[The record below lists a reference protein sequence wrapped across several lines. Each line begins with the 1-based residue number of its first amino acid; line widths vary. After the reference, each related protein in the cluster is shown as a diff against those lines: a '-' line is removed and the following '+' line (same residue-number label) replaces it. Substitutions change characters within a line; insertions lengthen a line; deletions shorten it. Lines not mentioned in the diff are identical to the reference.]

1 MTGRRLLLAGGLT
14 LAALAAPAAAQE
26 KASAYPTAAVL
37 DAMRAACPTRAAAI
51 AALAGGTVAG
61 WTKVADPSSTPVGP
75 LVAFG
80 REAAAKMMGG
90 DGRLL
95 GDMPVHRRRVAGED
109 LYLVFSGV
117 ETGGVTV
124 RGCRMFDPG
133 ETRALDV
140 AAVTAWVKRP
150 PADSVNRA
158 ELQKLS
164 WEPGFA
170 AGQDSFEIFRV
181 PAGSPL
187 RAMTKIDGLAMK
199 ADWVD
204 TAPATDGSEGS
215 GKAR

>member
-1 MTGRRLLLAGGLT
+1 VDGG
-14 LAALAAPAAAQE
+14 
-26 KASAYPTAAVL
+26 AV
-37 DAMRAACPTRAAAI
+37 
-51 AALAGGTVAG
+51 VG
-61 WTKVADPSSTPVGP
+61 WTKVADPSATPVGP

-133 ETRALDV
+133 ETRALDT
-140 AAVTAWVKRP
+140 AAAIAWVKRP
-150 PADSVNRA
+150 ASDSVNRA

-170 AGQDSFEIFRV
+170 VGQDSFEMFRV

-204 TAPATDGSEGS
+204 TATSTSEGS
-215 GKAR
+215 GRTR